1 MRVAVLIVRAAAD
14 DGVLRLRLVQQ
25 AVARGG
31 MAAVVAGLDDV
42 AADVFARVEHV
53 RLALVLGVAGEEEGV
68 AAVVHAQDEALVVD
82 VAVVL
87 LRAEDGHGR
96 AAEGERIAHVRHS
109 DGEVCRLGCA
119 HDALL
124 QSGLINA
131 VCGEIKNLFSVY
143 EAIEYTEST
152 KRALA
157 QIIKALPKYQEQLDA
172 VVKKY
177 GKPSTK

>member
-1 MRVAVLIVRAAAD
+1 MDMKEIKAMDKVYLDEFDVYVNPYLTYAQIQAIVNGVKSLDSWAEREQNIDMCVLA
-14 DGVLRLRLVQQ
+14 
-25 AVARGG
+25 
-31 MAAVVAGLDDV
+31 
-42 AADVFARVEHV
+42 FATDIPTEK
-53 RLALVLGVAGEEEGV
+53 LEELG
-68 AAVVHAQDEALVVD
+68 
-82 VAVVL
+82 
-87 LRAEDGHGR
+87 
-96 AAEGERIAHVRHS
+96 
-109 DGEVCRLGCA
+109 

>member
-1 MRVAVLIVRAAAD
+1 MKEIKAMDKVYLEEFDVYVNPYLTYAQIQAIVNGVKSLDSWAEREQNIDMCVLA
-14 DGVLRLRLVQQ
+14 
-25 AVARGG
+25 
-31 MAAVVAGLDDV
+31 
-42 AADVFARVEHV
+42 FATDIPTEK
-53 RLALVLGVAGEEEGV
+53 LEEIG
-68 AAVVHAQDEALVVD
+68 
-82 VAVVL
+82 
-87 LRAEDGHGR
+87 
-96 AAEGERIAHVRHS
+96 
-109 DGEVCRLGCA
+109 

-177 GKPSTK
+177 GKPSAK

>member
-1 MRVAVLIVRAAAD
+1 MKEIKAMDKVYLEEFDVYVNPYLTYAQIQAIVNGVKSLDSWAEREQNIDMCVLAFATDIPTEKLEEF
-14 DGVLRLRLVQQ
+14 GH
-25 AVARGG
+25 
-31 MAAVVAGLDDV
+31 DV
-42 AADVFARVEHV
+42 
-53 RLALVLGVAGEEEGV
+53 
-68 AAVVHAQDEALVVD
+68 
-82 VAVVL
+82 
-87 LRAEDGHGR
+87 
-96 AAEGERIAHVRHS
+96 
-109 DGEVCRLGCA
+109 
-119 HDALL
+119 LL

>member
-1 MRVAVLIVRAAAD
+1 MQEIKAMDTVYHEEYDVYVNPYLTYAQIQAIVNGVKSLDSWAEREQNIDMCVLA
-14 DGVLRLRLVQQ
+14 
-25 AVARGG
+25 
-31 MAAVVAGLDDV
+31 
-42 AADVFARVEHV
+42 FATDIPTEK
-53 RLALVLGVAGEEEGV
+53 LEEVG
-68 AAVVHAQDEALVVD
+68 
-82 VAVVL
+82 
-87 LRAEDGHGR
+87 
-96 AAEGERIAHVRHS
+96 
-109 DGEVCRLGCA
+109 

-152 KRALA
+152 KRALT

>member
-1 MRVAVLIVRAAAD
+1 MKEIKAMDKVYLEEFDVYVNPYLTYAQIQAIVNGVKSLDSWAEREQNIDMCVLAFTTDIPTEK
-14 DGVLRLRLVQQ
+14 L
-25 AVARGG
+25 
-31 MAAVVAGLDDV
+31 
-42 AADVFARVEHV
+42 
-53 RLALVLGVAGEEEGV
+53 EEVG
-68 AAVVHAQDEALVVD
+68 
-82 VAVVL
+82 
-87 LRAEDGHGR
+87 
-96 AAEGERIAHVRHS
+96 
-109 DGEVCRLGCA
+109 

>member
-1 MRVAVLIVRAAAD
+1 MKEIKAMDKVYLEEYDVYVNPYLTYAQIQAIVN
-14 DGVLRLRLVQQ
+14 GVK
-25 AVARGG
+25 
-31 MAAVVAGLDDV
+31 GLDIWAEREQNIDMCV
-42 AADVFARVEHV
+42 LAFATDIPTEK
-53 RLALVLGVAGEEEGV
+53 LEELG
-68 AAVVHAQDEALVVD
+68 
-82 VAVVL
+82 
-87 LRAEDGHGR
+87 
-96 AAEGERIAHVRHS
+96 
-109 DGEVCRLGCA
+109 

-177 GKPSTK
+177 GNLTKK

>member
-1 MRVAVLIVRAAAD
+1 MKEIKAMDKVYLEEYDVHVNPYLTYAQIQAIVN
-14 DGVLRLRLVQQ
+14 GVK
-25 AVARGG
+25 
-31 MAAVVAGLDDV
+31 GLDGWAEREQNIDMCV
-42 AADVFARVEHV
+42 LAFATDIPTEK
-53 RLALVLGVAGEEEGV
+53 LEELG
-68 AAVVHAQDEALVVD
+68 
-82 VAVVL
+82 
-87 LRAEDGHGR
+87 
-96 AAEGERIAHVRHS
+96 
-109 DGEVCRLGCA
+109 

-124 QSGLINA
+124 QSGLISA

-177 GKPSTK
+177 GNLTTK

>member
-1 MRVAVLIVRAAAD
+1 MKEIKAMDKVYLEEFDVYVNPYLTYAQIQAIVN
-14 DGVLRLRLVQQ
+14 GVK
-25 AVARGG
+25 
-31 MAAVVAGLDDV
+31 GLDSWAEREQNIDMCV
-42 AADVFARVEHV
+42 LAFATDIPTEK
-53 RLALVLGVAGEEEGV
+53 LEEVG
-68 AAVVHAQDEALVVD
+68 
-82 VAVVL
+82 
-87 LRAEDGHGR
+87 
-96 AAEGERIAHVRHS
+96 
-109 DGEVCRLGCA
+109 

>member
-1 MRVAVLIVRAAAD
+1 MKEIKAMDKVYLEEYDVHVNPYLTYAQIQAIVN
-14 DGVLRLRLVQQ
+14 GVK
-25 AVARGG
+25 
-31 MAAVVAGLDDV
+31 GLDGWAEREQNIDMCV
-42 AADVFARVEHV
+42 LAFATDIPTEK
-53 RLALVLGVAGEEEGV
+53 LEELG
-68 AAVVHAQDEALVVD
+68 
-82 VAVVL
+82 
-87 LRAEDGHGR
+87 
-96 AAEGERIAHVRHS
+96 
-109 DGEVCRLGCA
+109 

-131 VCGEIKNLFSVY
+131 VCGEIKNLFNVY

-177 GKPSTK
+177 GNLTKK

>member
-1 MRVAVLIVRAAAD
+1 MKEIKAMDKVYLEEFDVYVNPYLTYAQIQAIVN
-14 DGVLRLRLVQQ
+14 GVK
-25 AVARGG
+25 
-31 MAAVVAGLDDV
+31 GLDSWAEREQNIDMCV
-42 AADVFARVEHV
+42 LAFATDIPTEK
-53 RLALVLGVAGEEEGV
+53 LEELG
-68 AAVVHAQDEALVVD
+68 
-82 VAVVL
+82 
-87 LRAEDGHGR
+87 
-96 AAEGERIAHVRHS
+96 
-109 DGEVCRLGCA
+109 

-157 QIIKALPKYQEQLDA
+157 QIVKALPKYQEQLDA

>member
-1 MRVAVLIVRAAAD
+1 MKEIKAMDKVYLEEYDVNVNPYLTYAQIQAIVN
-14 DGVLRLRLVQQ
+14 GVK
-25 AVARGG
+25 
-31 MAAVVAGLDDV
+31 GLDSWAEREQNIDMCV
-42 AADVFARVEHV
+42 LAFATDIPTEK
-53 RLALVLGVAGEEEGV
+53 LEELG
-68 AAVVHAQDEALVVD
+68 
-82 VAVVL
+82 
-87 LRAEDGHGR
+87 
-96 AAEGERIAHVRHS
+96 
-109 DGEVCRLGCA
+109 

>member
-1 MRVAVLIVRAAAD
+1 MKEIKAMDKVYLEEYDVHVNPYLTYAQIQAIVN
-14 DGVLRLRLVQQ
+14 GVK
-25 AVARGG
+25 
-31 MAAVVAGLDDV
+31 GLDGWAEREQNIDMCVLAFVTDIPTEKLEELGHDV
-42 AADVFARVEHV
+42 
-53 RLALVLGVAGEEEGV
+53 
-68 AAVVHAQDEALVVD
+68 
-82 VAVVL
+82 
-87 LRAEDGHGR
+87 
-96 AAEGERIAHVRHS
+96 
-109 DGEVCRLGCA
+109 
-119 HDALL
+119 LL

-177 GKPSTK
+177 GNLTTK

>member
-1 MRVAVLIVRAAAD
+1 MKEIKAMNKVYLEEYDVHVNPYLTYAQIQAIVN
-14 DGVLRLRLVQQ
+14 GVK
-25 AVARGG
+25 
-31 MAAVVAGLDDV
+31 GLDGWAERAQNIDMCV
-42 AADVFARVEHV
+42 LVFATDIPTEK
-53 RLALVLGVAGEEEGV
+53 LEELG
-68 AAVVHAQDEALVVD
+68 
-82 VAVVL
+82 
-87 LRAEDGHGR
+87 
-96 AAEGERIAHVRHS
+96 
-109 DGEVCRLGCA
+109 

-177 GKPSTK
+177 GNLTTK

>member
-1 MRVAVLIVRAAAD
+1 MKEIKAMDKVYLEEYDIHVNPYLTYAQIQAIVN
-14 DGVLRLRLVQQ
+14 GVK
-25 AVARGG
+25 
-31 MAAVVAGLDDV
+31 GLDGWAEREQNIDMCV
-42 AADVFARVEHV
+42 LAFATDIPTEK
-53 RLALVLGVAGEEEGV
+53 LEELG
-68 AAVVHAQDEALVVD
+68 
-82 VAVVL
+82 
-87 LRAEDGHGR
+87 
-96 AAEGERIAHVRHS
+96 
-109 DGEVCRLGCA
+109 

-177 GKPSTK
+177 GNLTTK

>member
-1 MRVAVLIVRAAAD
+1 MDMKEIKAMDKVYLEEFDVYVNPYLTYAQIQAIVNGVKSLDSWAEREQNIDMCVLA
-14 DGVLRLRLVQQ
+14 
-25 AVARGG
+25 
-31 MAAVVAGLDDV
+31 
-42 AADVFARVEHV
+42 FATDIPTEK
-53 RLALVLGVAGEEEGV
+53 LEEVG
-68 AAVVHAQDEALVVD
+68 
-82 VAVVL
+82 
-87 LRAEDGHGR
+87 
-96 AAEGERIAHVRHS
+96 
-109 DGEVCRLGCA
+109 

>member
-1 MRVAVLIVRAAAD
+1 MKEIKAMDKVYLEEFDVYVNPYLTYAQIQAIVNGVKSLDSWAEREQNIDMCVLA
-14 DGVLRLRLVQQ
+14 
-25 AVARGG
+25 
-31 MAAVVAGLDDV
+31 
-42 AADVFARVEHV
+42 FATDIPTEK
-53 RLALVLGVAGEEEGV
+53 LEELG
-68 AAVVHAQDEALVVD
+68 
-82 VAVVL
+82 
-87 LRAEDGHGR
+87 
-96 AAEGERIAHVRHS
+96 
-109 DGEVCRLGCA
+109 

-177 GKPSTK
+177 GNLTTK

>member
-1 MRVAVLIVRAAAD
+1 MKEIKAMDKVYLEEFDVYVNPYLTYAQIQAIVNGVKSLDSWAEREQNIDMCVLA
-14 DGVLRLRLVQQ
+14 
-25 AVARGG
+25 
-31 MAAVVAGLDDV
+31 
-42 AADVFARVEHV
+42 FATDIPTEK
-53 RLALVLGVAGEEEGV
+53 LEELG
-68 AAVVHAQDEALVVD
+68 
-82 VAVVL
+82 
-87 LRAEDGHGR
+87 
-96 AAEGERIAHVRHS
+96 
-109 DGEVCRLGCA
+109 

-157 QIIKALPKYQEQLDA
+157 QIIKALPKYQEQIDA

-177 GKPSTK
+177 GKSSTK

>member
-1 MRVAVLIVRAAAD
+1 MDMKEIKAMDKVYLEEYDVYVNPYLTYAQIQAIVN
-14 DGVLRLRLVQQ
+14 GVK
-25 AVARGG
+25 
-31 MAAVVAGLDDV
+31 GLDSWAEREQNIDMCV
-42 AADVFARVEHV
+42 LAFATDIPTEK
-53 RLALVLGVAGEEEGV
+53 LEELG
-68 AAVVHAQDEALVVD
+68 
-82 VAVVL
+82 
-87 LRAEDGHGR
+87 
-96 AAEGERIAHVRHS
+96 
-109 DGEVCRLGCA
+109 

-177 GKPSTK
+177 GNITTK

>member
-1 MRVAVLIVRAAAD
+1 MKEIKAMDKVYLEEFDVYVNPYLTYAQIQAIVNGVKSLDSWAEREQNIDMCVLA
-14 DGVLRLRLVQQ
+14 
-25 AVARGG
+25 
-31 MAAVVAGLDDV
+31 
-42 AADVFARVEHV
+42 FATDIPTEK
-53 RLALVLGVAGEEEGV
+53 LEELG
-68 AAVVHAQDEALVVD
+68 
-82 VAVVL
+82 
-87 LRAEDGHGR
+87 
-96 AAEGERIAHVRHS
+96 
-109 DGEVCRLGCA
+109 

-124 QSGLINA
+124 QSGLISA

-152 KRALA
+152 KRGLA

>member
-1 MRVAVLIVRAAAD
+1 MKEIKAMDKVYLEEFDVYVNPYLTYAQIQAIVN
-14 DGVLRLRLVQQ
+14 GVK
-25 AVARGG
+25 
-31 MAAVVAGLDDV
+31 GLDSWAEREQNIDMCV
-42 AADVFARVEHV
+42 LAFATDIPTEK
-53 RLALVLGVAGEEEGV
+53 LEEVG
-68 AAVVHAQDEALVVD
+68 
-82 VAVVL
+82 
-87 LRAEDGHGR
+87 
-96 AAEGERIAHVRHS
+96 
-109 DGEVCRLGCA
+109 

-124 QSGLINA
+124 QSGLISA